1 MKGEVKLESEHQLIQ
16 TIIGFGIER
25 EELRDEIYVQCM
37 RQATN
42 NPSIEATEKVW
53 LLLCLAIVSFQPSK
67 LLHKVK
73 ILIIIFALS
82 LFSPI
87 SFNLGFVF
95 SVFRIVFEE
104 EHAVRW

>member
-1 MKGEVKLESEHQLIQ
+1 MKGEVKLESEHQIIQ

-67 LLHKVK
+67 LLHKVSTTLYLYEGCMQK
-73 ILIIIFALS
+73 NF
-82 LFSPI
+82 
-87 SFNLGFVF
+87 
-95 SVFRIVFEE
+95 
-104 EHAVRW
+104 